1 MLFLRLT
8 DGALVSLIGLPG
20 WERERVSDALVL
32 LMLEPRPK
40 PFSQKLSGTRGE
52 ALKVSIGER
61 GAHYRIYKDDDDN
74 DVGIFVF
81 VVS

>member
-1 MLFLRLT
+1 M
-8 DGALVSLIGLPG
+8 IGLPV

-40 PFSQKLSGTRGE
+40 PFSQKLSGTPGE

-61 GAHYRIYKDDDDN
+61 GAHYKIYKDDDDN
-74 DVGIFVF
+74 EVGVVVF
-81 VVS
+81 GVS

>member
-1 MLFLRLT
+1 MLYLVLT
-8 DGALVSLIGLPG
+8 DGALVSLIGLSV

-32 LMLEPRPK
+32 LTLEPRPK

-61 GAHYRIYKDDDDN
+61 GARYKIYKGAGD
-74 DVGIFVF
+74 DVGIIVF
-81 VVS
+81 GVS

>member
-8 DGALVSLIGLPG
+8 DGALVSLIGLPV

-52 ALKVSIGER
+52 ALEVSIGER
-61 GAHYRIYKDDDDN
+61 RARYKIYKGADD